1 MRNVR
6 QAQMYDKQQYSL
18 TEPFYLKN
26 ERRNVSMDKVQLEER
41 VKELNQLLHDTGYAY
56 YVLDKPLVPDAVYD
70 QYLQELIDI
79 ESEFPDLIYPDSPTQ
94 RVGGTILQGFNK
106 VAHTHPMLSL
116 SNAFGREDLDDFD
129 RRIRASIGDDFSYV
143 CELKI
148 DGLAISLTYEN
159 GVFVRGATRG
169 DGRVGEDITE
179 NLKTIRSIPLRLKK
193 PVTIELRGEAYMP
206 KKSFIALNE
215 FRVEQEEE
223 KFANPRNAAAGSLR
237 QLDPKIAASRNLA
250 IFVYGI
256 GGDGEAYQLD
266 SHAEALDYLD
276 ELGFQT
282 NNERKTCHSI
292 DEVQAYIEKWTTKRP
307 DLAYEIDGIVIKV
320 NRYVH
325 QQELGFTAKSPRWAT
340 AYKFPAEEVV
350 TTLLDIELT
359 VGRTGALTPTAILE
373 PVKVAGTTV
382 GRASLHNED
391 LIRDKDIRIGD
402 TVIIRKAG
410 DIIPEVVAVVMEA
423 RKEDLPVYKMPTH
436 CPVCESELVR
446 IEGEVALR
454 CVNPQCPAQITEG
467 LIHFVSRNA
476 MNIDGLGE
484 KVVEQLFREGLIH
497 DVSDLFTLTK
507 DQLIQL
513 DRMGDKSA
521 TNLVAAI
528 EASKQNSMER
538 VLFGLGIRHVGEKAA
553 KILSEELGDM
563 KTLAQATPEQ
573 LITIHEIGDKMADS
587 VVRYFDNEEV
597 QELIKRL
604 EDLGVNLSYTG
615 KKVDLSNLNHV
626 LTGKTVVLTGKLEQ
640 LTRQEAKE
648 KIELVGGTVAG
659 SVSKKTDIVIAG
671 EDAGSKLDK
680 AQTLGIP
687 VWDENRLIEELN

>member
-1 MRNVR
+1 
-6 QAQMYDKQQYSL
+6 
-18 TEPFYLKN
+18 
-26 ERRNVSMDKVQLEER
+26 MDKVQLEER

-56 YVLDKPLVPDAVYD
+56 YVLDQPVVPDAVYD
-70 QYLQELIDI
+70 QYLQELIAI

-94 RVGGTILQGFNK
+94 RVGGVVLEGFKK
-106 VAHTHPMLSL
+106 VSHTYPMLSL
-116 SNAFGREDLDDFD
+116 SNAFGREDLEDFD
-129 RRIRASIGDDFSYV
+129 RRIRASIGDEFSYV

-148 DGLAISLTYEN
+148 DGLAISLSYEN
-159 GVFVRGATRG
+159 GVFFRGATRG
-169 DGRVGEDITE
+169 DGRIGEDITE

-193 PVTIELRGEAYMP
+193 PLTIEVRGEAYMP
-206 KKSFIALNE
+206 KRSFTALNE
-215 FRVEQEEE
+215 TRVANEEE

-266 SHAEALDYLD
+266 SHAQALDYLD

-282 NNERKTCHSI
+282 NRERQTCQSI
-292 DEVQAYIEKWTTKRP
+292 DEVVSYIEKWTAERP
-307 DLAYEIDGIVIKV
+307 NLPYEIDGIVIKV

-325 QQELGFTAKSPRWAT
+325 QQDLGFTAKSPRWAT

-373 PVKVAGTTV
+373 PVQVAGTTV

-391 LIRDKDIRIGD
+391 LIREKDIRIGD

-410 DIIPEVVAVVMEA
+410 DIIPEVVAVVLEA
-423 RKEDLPVYKMPTH
+423 RKEELPAFNMPTH

-513 DRMGDKSA
+513 DRMGEKSA
-521 TNLVAAI
+521 TNLVIAI
-528 EASKQNSMER
+528 ESSKQNSMER

-553 KILSEELGDM
+553 KILSEEFGDM
-563 KTLAQATPEQ
+563 KSLAQATPEQ
-573 LITIHEIGDKMADS
+573 LTSVHEIGDKMAGS
-587 VVRYFDNEEV
+587 VVSYFDNEEV
-597 QELIKRL
+597 QELIARL
-604 EDLGVNLSYTG
+604 EKLGVNLSYTG
-615 KKVDLSNLNHV
+615 KKVDLSNLDHV
-626 LTGKTVVLTGKLEQ
+626 LTGKTVVLTGKMEQ

-648 KIELVGGTVAG
+648 KIEQVGGTVSG

-680 AQTLGIP
+680 ARTLGIP
-687 VWDENRLIEELN
+687 VWDENRLIEELNG